1 MERERESETVSSK
14 IPKKLGDAMRTMIR
28 MDTHLTESEFI
39 RAAIR
44 EKMIRDAPHLFEE
57 MFKEEKI

>member
-1 MERERESETVSSK
+1 
-14 IPKKLGDAMRTMIR
+14 MRKMIR

-44 EKMIRDAPHLFEE
+44 EKMMRDAPHLFEE
-57 MFKEEKI
+57 MFKEEG

>member
-1 MERERESETVSSK
+1 MERETETVSSK
-14 IPKKLGDAMRTMIR
+14 IPKKLGDAMRKMIQ

-44 EKMIRDAPHLFEE
+44 EKMIRDAPHLFED
-57 MFKEEKI
+57 MFKEE

>member
-1 MERERESETVSSK
+1 LERERESETVSSK

>member
-1 MERERESETVSSK
+1 MVHKTETVSSK
-14 IPKKLGDAMRTMIR
+14 IPIKLGDAMRKMIQ

-44 EKMIRDAPHLFEE
+44 EKMKNDAPHLFDE
-57 MFKEEKI
+57 MFMEEEE